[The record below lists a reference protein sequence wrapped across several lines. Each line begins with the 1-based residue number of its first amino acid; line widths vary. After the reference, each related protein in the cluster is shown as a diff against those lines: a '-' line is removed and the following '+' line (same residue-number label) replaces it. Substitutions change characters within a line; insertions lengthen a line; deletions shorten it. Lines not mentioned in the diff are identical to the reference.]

1 MKTVFLVVGRTAS
14 GKDSIVKKVAED
26 LDLQILKSY
35 ATRPIRV
42 DDPKDIDAHTYIKPE
57 QVEQYRQR
65 MIAYTKIGE
74 YEYFATID
82 QLRTVDFY
90 IIDPQ
95 GIEFMR
101 QYSLDDVKLCVVYI
115 YVPEHIRRT
124 RALEIR
130 GDGVEV
136 FEKRNKKEQLQFN
149 KFEENKDWDYMIMN
163 TNLED
168 SIQILKDIINK
179 ERGDLFE
186 SAN

>member
-82 QLRTVDFY
+82 QLKTVDFY
-90 IIDPQ
+90 II
-95 GIEFMR
+95 
-101 QYSLDDVKLCVVYI
+101 
-115 YVPEHIRRT
+115 
-124 RALEIR
+124 
-130 GDGVEV
+130 
-136 FEKRNKKEQLQFN
+136 NK
-149 KFEENKDWDYMIMN
+149 
-163 TNLED
+163 
-168 SIQILKDIINK
+168 
-179 ERGDLFE
+179 
-186 SAN
+186 